1 MATFKNPV
9 VTCDKCNKDFK
20 LKQSRLKTEIVAEG
34 IERTYFKCPKCKHKF
49 IVMYK
54 DKEIEENLKEMDSM
68 KVQVQKLINE
78 KKDTKKLMERYE
90 ELYYR
95 NLDISEIYKSLYG
108 R

>member
-9 VTCDKCNKDFK
+9 VTCDKCGKDFK
-20 LKQSRLKTEIVAEG
+20 LKQNRLKIEIVKEN

-54 DKEIEENLKEMDSM
+54 DQEIKENLKKMDNI
-68 KVQVQKLINE
+68 KVQIQKSINE
-78 KKDTKKLMERYE
+78 KKNTKKLIGRYE
-90 ELYYR
+90 ELYYS
-95 NLDISEIYKSLYG
+95 NLEISEKYKSLYG